1 MRSME
6 TAGCTV
12 YLWKGMG
19 FKGRRKLWMRMMGVN
34 RSQEQSEGDTR
45 RVSAAVSR
53 AEESTGDRILSGLVN
68 QAKGK
73 HLVRV

>member
-34 RSQEQSEGDTR
+34 KSQEQSEGDTG
-45 RVSAAVSR
+45 RVSAAVS
-53 AEESTGDRILSGLVN
+53 
-68 QAKGK
+68 
-73 HLVRV
+73 